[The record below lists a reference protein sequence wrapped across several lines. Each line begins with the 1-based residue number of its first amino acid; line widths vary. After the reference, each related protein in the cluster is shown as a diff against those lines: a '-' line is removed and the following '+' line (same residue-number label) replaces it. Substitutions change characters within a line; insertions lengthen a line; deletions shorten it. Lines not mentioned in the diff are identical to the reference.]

1 MSIQDEEKELICQ
14 FNQLD
19 DWMAKYDY
27 LMMEGIL
34 MPKLPKEECTQENLI
49 SGCHSKAWI
58 SIEQQG
64 ADIYLRAYSPSF
76 IVSGILAIFIKLLSG
91 HTSEEILAYELKFY
105 QSMNLEHELGKD
117 RNAGALAILNKIK
130 NKIKEKKENGNCKRN

>member
-14 FNQLD
+14 FNQLG

-34 MPKLPKEECTQENLI
+34 MPKLSEKECTEENLI
-49 SGCHSKAWI
+49 SGCQSKAWI
-58 SIEQQG
+58 HVENK
-64 ADIYLRAYSPSF
+64 DNVIYLKAYSPSF
-76 IVSGILAIFIKLLSG
+76 IVSGILAVFIKLLSG
-91 HTSEEILAYELKFY
+91 HTGEEILAYELKFY
-105 QSMNLEHELGKD
+105 QAMNLEHELGKD

-130 NKIKEKKENGNCKRN
+130 KNVKEKKENGNYKRN